1 MAYSTKI
8 KEPSQDPIVLFEV
21 DLPLENTLWI
31 NEGAGLWKKNLT
43 PGTVTVTGSNDEEG
57 YYGTQNETIYYIQ
70 SMRVNNQIFSK
81 MSSWANM
88 EAQNKSFYYDQS
100 ATTIHAHFDQFNPP
114 YVYENIILGATK
126 GFCNRVDPA
135 NDGLYNN
142 IVYDPR
148 IISVPDVERK
158 KDFLFFGLLQYT
170 GGTVVLQNIDG
181 ELDSL
186 RDANLMSRASRFL
199 AGFAGDAYSDF
210 KLFDGF
216 FVDDY
221 SFNFDE
227 FRLEIV
233 DIRKRLSRT
242 LPVAQFDATTY
253 PDIDPKN
260 VGENIPMPIG
270 QVYDAPVIC
279 TNDEEGVA
287 PPAPPAPPAIYTFK
301 LAYIDLDN
309 LTQYG
314 VKAGQTIV
322 VRVNGA
328 DSLDTVVL
336 DAAAG
341 TFTLKLLVLDAE
353 DAWVSGDY
361 DATKH
366 KGKVTVDF
374 IGYVDN
380 GNATI
385 ENNLDVLK
393 LVVSEFLGIA
403 YIGDNYNTTEWAAEA
418 AGVFDIG
425 IFINKDLEVSELIEM
440 CCTTEDG
447 VYLIQDDGKI
457 TFKTSNTNPVLDP
470 EDLTTANWTEVLATA
485 ALSDLYYDG
494 KRFTKVSND
503 GAVTGTVFQLITD
516 LWATLTPSFSIIIRK
531 GNSAGNTT
539 EFKIV
544 DNTAV
549 NTMFYMEIDWDNYP
563 NAPGTPTAG
572 ILFDYDWKDSE
583 TVELRCIGEAL
594 GALGNDVTILCAG
607 SNNATA
613 NEYTY
618 WTAVQAHDISLTIY
632 DDEIHED
639 VLPEIDPRTQ
649 EYLSSVIIGY
659 SKQVKENRFLKQLNN
674 TYEQEVLN
682 NYGRYKQRT
691 IETLL
696 TNSTD
701 ATAKAEAIMLSS
713 KTIPIIV
720 GIQTG
725 LQTSELEIFDTINA
739 EIDRPDKALFGMAK
753 YEVLG
758 VSKRLMDGTVDLTL
772 KYVEAA

>member
-8 KEPSQDPIVLFEV
+8 KEPSQDPIVLFEI
-21 DLPLENTLWI
+21 DLRLENKLWI
-31 NEGAGLWKKNLT
+31 NEAAGLWKKNLT
-43 PGTVTVTGSNDEEG
+43 PGTVTITGSNGEEG
-57 YYGTQNETIYYIQ
+57 YYGIQNTIIYFIQ
-70 SMRVNNQIFSK
+70 SMRVTNEIFAK

-88 EAQNKSFYYDQS
+88 AAQNKSFYYDQ
-100 ATTIHAHFDQFNPP
+100 ATTTIHAHFDQFNPP
-114 YVYENIILGATK
+114 YVYESIVLGATQ

-142 IVYDPR
+142 VVYDPR

-158 KDFLFFGLLQYT
+158 KDFLFYGLLQYP
-170 GGTVVLQNIDG
+170 GGTVVLQNLDG
-181 ELDSL
+181 ALDFL
-186 RDANLMSRASRFL
+186 KDANLMSQASRFL
-199 AGFAGDAYSDF
+199 AGFAGDSYSDF

-216 FVDDY
+216 FIDDY

-253 PDIDPKN
+253 TDIDPKN

-270 QVYDAPVIC
+270 QVFDAPVIC
-279 TNDEEGVA
+279 TNDEEAGS
-287 PPAPPAPPAIYTFK
+287 PATYTFK
-301 LAYIDLDN
+301 LAYIGTDN

-314 VKAGQTIV
+314 VKAGQTII
-322 VRVNGA
+322 VRVDGEAQTPTLN
-328 DSLDTVVL
+328 
-336 DAAAG
+336 AAAG
-341 TFTLKLLVLDAE
+341 TFTLLA
-353 DAWVSGDY
+353 AAY
-361 DATKH
+361 DPSKQ
-366 KGKVTVDF
+366 KGKVAVDF
-374 IGYVDN
+374 IGYVDI
-380 GNATI
+380 GNNTI

-418 AGVFDIG
+418 ASVFDIG
-425 IFINKDLEVSELIEM
+425 IFINDDLEVSELIEM

-457 TFKTSNTNPVLDP
+457 TFKTSDTSK
-470 EDLTTANWTEVLATA
+470 A
-485 ALSDLYYDG
+485 
-494 KRFTKVSND
+494 
-503 GAVTGTVFQLITD
+503 
-516 LWATLTPSFSIIIRK
+516 
-531 GNSAGNTT
+531 
-539 EFKIV
+539 
-544 DNTAV
+544 
-549 NTMFYMEIDWDNYP
+549 
-563 NAPGTPTAG
+563 
-572 ILFDYDWKDSE
+572 
-583 TVELRCIGEAL
+583 
-594 GALGNDVTILCAG
+594 
-607 SNNATA
+607 
-613 NEYTY
+613 
-618 WTAVQAHDISLTIY
+618 ISLTIY
-632 DDEIHED
+632 DDEIPED

-649 EYLSSVIIGY
+649 EYLSSVIIAY
-659 SKQVKENRFLKQLNN
+659 AKQVKEKRFLKQLNN

-758 VSKRLMDGTVDLTL
+758 VSKRLMDGAVDLTL